1 MTVYVLTYVDDRPYC
16 LTKGAIYMQNKEAF
30 ILEDMLEDYTIK
42 EYRRPIYFED
52 EGEIW
57 FKTLDQAKN
66 HLYDLGYALKSCND
80 DEWNVI
86 RKEENYG

>member
-1 MTVYVLTYVDDRPYC
+1 MTVYVLTYVDNKPYC
-16 LTKGAIYMQNKEAF
+16 LSKGTIYMQNQEAF

-52 EGEIW
+52 ENEVW
-57 FKTLDQAKN
+57 FRTLDQAKN
-66 HLYDLGYALKSCND
+66 HLDNLGFKLYKYCD

-86 RKEENYG
+86 RKEENYV